1 MEGNGNTTAQ
11 ERKRKAV
18 ELLKRL
24 QIFQPY
30 VKGFEENDLV
40 CFFENFIG
48 FWAFQDPEL
57 EAKVKEIEQNYNCT
71 VYAIT
76 HEFTFFGECYD
87 FLIVPDYPEDWNQLV
102 RSKRNNHSAFA
113 YVWNK
118 SNDEFSELGMI
129 ALKSFCGGI
138 RRIGID

>member
-11 ERKRKAV
+11 ARKRKAI
-18 ELLKRL
+18 ELLKQL
-24 QIFQPY
+24 QLLQPY
-30 VKGFEENDLV
+30 VRAFEENDLV
-40 CFFENFIG
+40 CFFEDFIG

-87 FLIVPDYPEDWNQLV
+87 FLIVPDYPEDWNHLV
-102 RSKRNNHSAFA
+102 HSKRNNHSAFA

-118 SNDEFSELGMI
+118 SDDKCSELGMI
-129 ALKSFCGGI
+129 ALQSFCGGI
-138 RRIGID
+138 RRIGVN